1 LRVVAGAD
9 FCERVHNISVILLIF
24 IDESKCKSGHL
35 VNPVTALALPI
46 RLVAKIASNDNKVK
60 SVSETV
66 NIVALEFEPVEPSLF
81 GHIQRLGVF
90 EHDAFFVAA
99 DAGAK
104 FLEDVIELRN
114 DFVLNYL
121 QFAGDCFE
129 RVL

>member
-1 LRVVAGAD
+1 MTAFAL
-9 FCERVHNISVILLIF
+9 SV
-24 IDESKCKSGHL
+24 
-35 VNPVTALALPI
+35 
-46 RLVAKIASNDNKVK
+46 RLVTKIAANDNKVK
-60 SVSETV
+60 SVSEAV

-99 DAGAK
+99 DAGAE
-104 FLEDVIELRN
+104 FLEDVIELRD

-121 QFAGDCFE
+121 QLAGDCFE